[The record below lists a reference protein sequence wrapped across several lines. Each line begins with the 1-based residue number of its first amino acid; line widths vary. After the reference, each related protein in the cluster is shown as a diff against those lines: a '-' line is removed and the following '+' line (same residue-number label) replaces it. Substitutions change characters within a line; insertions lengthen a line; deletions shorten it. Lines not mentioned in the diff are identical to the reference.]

1 MSKFS
6 LHLSEV
12 ISEVI
17 GMGKITTPEINQLNK
32 YVIDK
37 KCIKLANDLW
47 SRSVPLKGTSAE
59 RYIVGTRKIPA
70 GVAEQLQIKS
80 LKGPIGIPEFDKNKP
95 YEDYVV
101 APVYNLDDELVGL
114 QIIQIDP
121 NGKKATNPKNSDF
134 FCKRYLGEIN
144 PLREGKAAVINQ
156 KDNVDVVFIAE
167 GVETA
172 ASVASLDEVRKN
184 YSVLASM
191 GVSELP
197 STLAYVKTHYPP
209 GATVVLLKDH
219 DDPVANPLANLE
231 FEKACKALVFAGYKV
246 IVKEPP
252 TLNDD
257 WNDVL
262 VRGGVELLT
271 SQFNLDNP
279 VLIASDTPARNSKV
293 TPHFNALYDDLFKN
307 EKLVEVQAVCG
318 LLDKVIGQLI
328 DKLNKTQSSDDL
340 HTTIKEIDEVVRTTE
355 GVRTL
360 LSENKISETE
370 NIPCQ
375 LRRLRRALEELKFL
389 EERRRDSLRDNEYID
404 SSTDPQTNTN
414 GDLYKA
420 YYFVMSRCHKHLG
433 SLGPDGILDLEK
445 QSQILGLYQ
454 KRLNAIDKEIKRIP
468 QQIAEFGSDDEI
480 VIKQLKNKRKS
491 LRLERK
497 LYAQEFHEMKQQMR
511 LLRNAH
517 PKDNTPYANYYEQF
531 VKEANSIMMKG
542 KTEATAIRKDLTGAW
557 ANRKQKLQEYYKKQI
572 EAARQHCV
580 SERKRAIP
588 PMIKYLEA
596 LRAIVKERSKEIDGK
611 SQEKDNRASASES
624 RNYQERYLRAM
635 EELGQFEGMDKL
647 LQDWLNNLEN
657 FKTVSPLIYYPP
669 QEGATVEGVD
679 LIDYDSDEKET
690 LDDLSKAIFDDEE
703 SLLESPM
710 NDREKGKEK
719 QEGKDGDSDPQVG
732 VDTQVLSGPSH
743 LAEGLM
749 QSVQPSSLKT
759 SDPQLYLTIKDFSE
773 RLAVS
778 LYKSFEVIS
787 PESGERQEFD
797 GLALRK
803 KGLTIIERKT
813 NDGTGPGL
821 FQRNFCQQKIVSKHD
836 FVLKNMI
843 EELKAQSHP
852 EKFIDIDEPKPL
864 YWYSENFTPEMQE
877 RLVNAAKSMVVKAL
891 QNLTLEFNV
900 NRPKAYSATDY
911 RGLFFNRGLIPGGV
925 SLRFSQASKG
935 NEEVAHQRIDE
946 ISKARTDKRE
956 GEIYFI

>member
-1 MSKFS
+1 
-6 LHLSEV
+6 
-12 ISEVI
+12 
-17 GMGKITTPEINQLNK
+17 MGKTTTPEINQLNK

-47 SRSVPLKGTSAE
+47 KRSVPLKGTPGE
-59 RYIVGTRKIPA
+59 RYVVGTRKIPA
-70 GVAEQLQIKS
+70 GVAEKLQIRS
-80 LKGPIGIPEFDKNKP
+80 LKGPIGIWEFDKNKP

-101 APVYNLDDELVGL
+101 APVYNLDDELVGI

-121 NGKKATNPKNSDF
+121 NGKKATNPENSHF
-134 FCKRYLGEIN
+134 FCKRYLGETN
-144 PLREGKAAVINQ
+144 PLREGKAAVIN
-156 KDNVDVVFIAE
+156 KTDNVDAVFIAE

-172 ASVASLDEVRKN
+172 ASVASLDEVRNN

-219 DDPVANPLANLE
+219 DDPVANPLPNLE

-271 SQFNLDNP
+271 RQFNLDNP

-293 TPHFNALYDDLFKN
+293 TPHFKTLYADLLKN
-307 EKLVEVQAVCG
+307 EKLAEQQVVCG

-328 DKLNKTQSSDDL
+328 DKLEKTQSSNDL

-360 LSENKISETE
+360 LSETK

-375 LRRLRRALEELKFL
+375 LKRLRRAQEELKFL
-389 EERRRDSLRDNEYID
+389 EERSRDSLEDQVDID
-404 SSTDPQTNTN
+404 SSSDPQTNRN

-420 YYFVMSRCHKHLG
+420 YFFVMSRCQAHLKF
-433 SLGPDGILDLEK
+433 LKPDDIKDLNI

-454 KRLNAIDKEIKRIP
+454 KRLNDIDNEIKRIP

-480 VIKQLKNKRKS
+480 VIKQLKNKLKS
-491 LRLERK
+491 LKLERK

-517 PKDNTPYANYYEQF
+517 PKDNTPYSNYYEQF

-542 KTEATAIRKDLTGAW
+542 KTEATAIREDLKGAW
-557 ANRKQKLQEYYKKQI
+557 ANRKRKLQEDYKKQI
-572 EAARQHCV
+572 GVARQHFV
-580 SERKRAIP
+580 RERNKAMP
-588 PMIKYLEA
+588 PMIGYLKE
-596 LRAIVKERSKEIDGK
+596 LRAIVKKRSEEIDGK

-690 LDDLSKAIFDDEE
+690 LDDLSKAIFDDED

-864 YWYSENFTPEMQE
+864 DWYSEKFTPEMQE

-891 QNLTLEFNV
+891 QNLTFEFNV

-925 SLRFSQASKG
+925 SLRFSSLGKG
-935 NEEVAHQRIDE
+935 NEEVAHQHMDK
-946 ISKARTDKRE
+946 ISKERTAERE
-956 GEIYFI
+956 SEIYFI

>member
-1 MSKFS
+1 
-6 LHLSEV
+6 
-12 ISEVI
+12 
-17 GMGKITTPEINQLNK
+17 MGKTTTPEINQLNK

-47 SRSVPLKGTSAE
+47 KRSVPLKGTPGE
-59 RYIVGTRKIPA
+59 RYVVGTRKIPA
-70 GVAEQLQIKS
+70 GVAEKLQIRS
-80 LKGPIGIPEFDKNKP
+80 LKGPIGIWEFDKNKP

-101 APVYNLDDELVGL
+101 APVYNLDDELVGI

-121 NGKKATNPKNSDF
+121 NGKKATNPENSHF
-134 FCKRYLGEIN
+134 FCKRYLGETN
-144 PLREGKAAVINQ
+144 PLREGKAAVIN
-156 KDNVDVVFIAE
+156 KTDNVDVVFIAE

-172 ASVASLDEVRKN
+172 ASVASLDEVRNN

-219 DDPVANPLANLE
+219 DDPVANPLPNLE

-271 SQFNLDNP
+271 RQFNLDNP

-293 TPHFNALYDDLFKN
+293 TPHFKTLYADLLKN
-307 EKLVEVQAVCG
+307 EKLAEQQVVCG

-328 DKLNKTQSSDDL
+328 DKLEKTQSSNDL

-360 LSENKISETE
+360 LSETK

-375 LRRLRRALEELKFL
+375 LKRLRRAQEELKFL
-389 EERRRDSLRDNEYID
+389 EERSRDSLEDQVDID
-404 SSTDPQTNTN
+404 SSSDPQTNRN

-420 YYFVMSRCHKHLG
+420 YFFVMSRCQAHLKF
-433 SLGPDGILDLEK
+433 LKPDDIKDLNI

-454 KRLNAIDKEIKRIP
+454 KRLNDIDNEIKRIP

-480 VIKQLKNKRKS
+480 VIKQLKNKLKS
-491 LRLERK
+491 LKLERK

-517 PKDNTPYANYYEQF
+517 PKDNTPYSNYYEQF

-542 KTEATAIRKDLTGAW
+542 KTEATAIREDLKGAW
-557 ANRKQKLQEYYKKQI
+557 ANRKRKLQEDYKKQI
-572 EAARQHCV
+572 GVARQHFV
-580 SERKRAIP
+580 RERNKAMP
-588 PMIKYLEA
+588 PMIGYLKE
-596 LRAIVKERSKEIDGK
+596 LRAIVKKRSEEIDGK

-690 LDDLSKAIFDDEE
+690 LDDLSKAIFDDED

-864 YWYSENFTPEMQE
+864 DWYSEKFTPEMQE

-891 QNLTLEFNV
+891 QNLTFEFNV

-925 SLRFSQASKG
+925 SLRFSSLGKG
-935 NEEVAHQRIDE
+935 NEEVAHQHMDK
-946 ISKARTDKRE
+946 ISKERTAERE
-956 GEIYFI
+956 SEIYFI

>member
-12 ISEVI
+12 I
-17 GMGKITTPEINQLNK
+17 GMGKTTTPEINQLNK

-47 SRSVPLKGTSAE
+47 KRSVPLKGTPGE
-59 RYIVGTRKIPA
+59 RYVVGTRKIPA
-70 GVAEQLQIKS
+70 GVAEKLQIRS
-80 LKGPIGIPEFDKNKP
+80 LKGPIGIWEFDKNKP

-101 APVYNLDDELVGL
+101 APVYNLDDELVGI

-121 NGKKATNPKNSDF
+121 NGKKATNPENSHF
-134 FCKRYLGEIN
+134 FCKRYLGETN
-144 PLREGKAAVINQ
+144 PLREGKAAVIN
-156 KDNVDVVFIAE
+156 KTDNVDVVFIAE

-172 ASVASLDEVRKN
+172 ASVASLDEVRNN

-209 GATVVLLKDH
+209 GATVVLLKDY
-219 DDPVANPLANLE
+219 DDPVANPLPNLE

-271 SQFNLDNP
+271 RQFNLDNP

-293 TPHFNALYDDLFKN
+293 TPHFKTLYADLLKN
-307 EKLVEVQAVCG
+307 EKLAEQQVVCG

-328 DKLNKTQSSDDL
+328 DKLEKTQSSNDL

-360 LSENKISETE
+360 LSETK

-375 LRRLRRALEELKFL
+375 LKRLRRAQEELKFL
-389 EERRRDSLRDNEYID
+389 EERSRDSLEDQVDID
-404 SSTDPQTNTN
+404 SSSDPQTNRN

-420 YYFVMSRCHKHLG
+420 YFFVMSRCQAHLKF
-433 SLGPDGILDLEK
+433 LKPDDIKDLNI

-454 KRLNAIDKEIKRIP
+454 KRLNDIDNEIKRIP

-480 VIKQLKNKRKS
+480 VIKQLKNKLKS
-491 LRLERK
+491 LKLERK

-517 PKDNTPYANYYEQF
+517 PKDNTPYSNYYEQF

-542 KTEATAIRKDLTGAW
+542 KTEATAIREDLKGAW
-557 ANRKQKLQEYYKKQI
+557 ANRKRKLQEDYKKQI
-572 EAARQHCV
+572 GVARQHFV
-580 SERKRAIP
+580 RERNKAMP
-588 PMIKYLEA
+588 PMIGYLKE
-596 LRAIVKERSKEIDGK
+596 LRAIVKKRSEEIDGK

-690 LDDLSKAIFDDEE
+690 LDDLSKAIFDDED

-864 YWYSENFTPEMQE
+864 DWYSEKFTPEMQE

-891 QNLTLEFNV
+891 QNLTFEFNV

-925 SLRFSQASKG
+925 SLRFSSLGKG
-935 NEEVAHQRIDE
+935 NEEVAHQHMDK
-946 ISKARTDKRE
+946 ISKERTAERE
-956 GEIYFI
+956 SEIYFI

>member
-12 ISEVI
+12 I
-17 GMGKITTPEINQLNK
+17 GMGKTTTPEINQLNK

-47 SRSVPLKGTSAE
+47 KRSVPLKGTPGE
-59 RYIVGTRKIPA
+59 RYVVGTRKIPA
-70 GVAEQLQIKS
+70 GVAEKLQIRS
-80 LKGPIGIPEFDKNKP
+80 LKGPIGIWEFDKNKP

-101 APVYNLDDELVGL
+101 APVYNLDDELVGI

-121 NGKKATNPKNSDF
+121 NGKKATNPENSHF
-134 FCKRYLGEIN
+134 FCKRYLGETN
-144 PLREGKAAVINQ
+144 PLREGKAAVIN
-156 KDNVDVVFIAE
+156 KTDNVDVVFIAE

-172 ASVASLDEVRKN
+172 ASVASLDEVRNN

-219 DDPVANPLANLE
+219 DDPVANPLPNLE

-271 SQFNLDNP
+271 RQFNLDNP

-293 TPHFNALYDDLFKN
+293 TPHFKTLYADLLKN
-307 EKLVEVQAVCG
+307 EKLAEQQVVCG

-328 DKLNKTQSSDDL
+328 DKLEKTQSSNDL

-360 LSENKISETE
+360 LSETK

-375 LRRLRRALEELKFL
+375 LKRLRRAQEELKFL
-389 EERRRDSLRDNEYID
+389 EERSRDSLEDQVDID
-404 SSTDPQTNTN
+404 SSSDPQTNRN

-420 YYFVMSRCHKHLG
+420 YFFVMSRCQAHLKF
-433 SLGPDGILDLEK
+433 LKPDDIKDLNI

-454 KRLNAIDKEIKRIP
+454 KRLNDIDNEIKRIP

-480 VIKQLKNKRKS
+480 VIKQLKNKLKS
-491 LRLERK
+491 LKLERK

-517 PKDNTPYANYYEQF
+517 PKDNTPYSNYYEQF

-542 KTEATAIRKDLTGAW
+542 KTEATAIREDLKGAW
-557 ANRKQKLQEYYKKQI
+557 ANRKRKLQEDYKKQI
-572 EAARQHCV
+572 GVARQHFV
-580 SERKRAIP
+580 RERNKAMP
-588 PMIKYLEA
+588 PMIGYLKE
-596 LRAIVKERSKEIDGK
+596 LRAIVKKRSEEIDGK

-690 LDDLSKAIFDDEE
+690 LDDLSKAIFDDED

-719 QEGKDGDSDPQVG
+719 QEGKDGDLG

-864 YWYSENFTPEMQE
+864 DWYSENFTPEMQE

-891 QNLTLEFNV
+891 QNLTFEFNV

-925 SLRFSQASKG
+925 SLRFSSLGKG
-935 NEEVAHQRIDE
+935 NEEVAHQHMDK
-946 ISKARTDKRE
+946 ISKERTAERE
-956 GEIYFI
+956 SEIYFI

>member
-12 ISEVI
+12 I
-17 GMGKITTPEINQLNK
+17 GMGKTTTPEINQLNK

-47 SRSVPLKGTSAE
+47 KRSVPLKGTPGE
-59 RYIVGTRKIPA
+59 RYVVGTRKIPA
-70 GVAEQLQIKS
+70 GVAEKLQIRS
-80 LKGPIGIPEFDKNKP
+80 LKGPIGIWEFDKNKP

-101 APVYNLDDELVGL
+101 ASVYNLDDELVGI

-121 NGKKATNPKNSDF
+121 NGKKATNPENSHF
-134 FCKRYLGEIN
+134 FCKRYLGETN
-144 PLREGKAAVINQ
+144 PLREGKAAVIN
-156 KDNVDVVFIAE
+156 KTDNVDVVFIAE

-172 ASVASLDEVRKN
+172 ASVASLDEVRNN

-219 DDPVANPLANLE
+219 DDPVANPLPNLE

-271 SQFNLDNP
+271 RQFNLDNP

-293 TPHFNALYDDLFKN
+293 TPHFKTLYADLLKN
-307 EKLVEVQAVCG
+307 EKLAEQQVVCG

-328 DKLNKTQSSDDL
+328 DKLEKTQSSNDL

-360 LSENKISETE
+360 LSETK

-375 LRRLRRALEELKFL
+375 LKRLRRAQEELKFL
-389 EERRRDSLRDNEYID
+389 EERSRDSLEDQVDID
-404 SSTDPQTNTN
+404 SSSDPQTNRN

-420 YYFVMSRCHKHLG
+420 YFFVMSRCQAHLKF
-433 SLGPDGILDLEK
+433 LKPDDIKDLNI

-454 KRLNAIDKEIKRIP
+454 KRLNDIDNEIKRIP

-480 VIKQLKNKRKS
+480 VIKQLKNKLKS
-491 LRLERK
+491 LKLERK

-517 PKDNTPYANYYEQF
+517 PKDNTPYSNYYEQF

-542 KTEATAIRKDLTGAW
+542 KTEATAIREDLKGAW
-557 ANRKQKLQEYYKKQI
+557 ANRKRKLQEDYKKQI
-572 EAARQHCV
+572 GVARQHFV
-580 SERKRAIP
+580 RERNKAMP
-588 PMIKYLEA
+588 PMIGYLKE
-596 LRAIVKERSKEIDGK
+596 LRAIVKKRSEEIDGK

-690 LDDLSKAIFDDEE
+690 LDDLSKAIFDDED

-864 YWYSENFTPEMQE
+864 DWYSEKFTPEMQE

-891 QNLTLEFNV
+891 QNLTFEFNV

-925 SLRFSQASKG
+925 SLRFSSLGKG
-935 NEEVAHQRIDE
+935 NEEVAHQHMDK
-946 ISKARTDKRE
+946 ISKERTAERE
-956 GEIYFI
+956 SEIYFI

>member
-1 MSKFS
+1 MSKT
-6 LHLSEV
+6 
-12 ISEVI
+12 
-17 GMGKITTPEINQLNK
+17 TTPEINQLNK
-32 YVIDK
+32 NVIDK
-37 KCIKLANDLW
+37 KSIKLANDLW
-47 SRSVPLKGTSAE
+47 TRSIPLKGTPAE

-80 LKGPIGIPEFDKNKP
+80 LKGPIGIWEFDKNKP

-121 NGKKATNPKNSDF
+121 NGNKATNSENLRFS
-134 FCKRYLGEIN
+134 CKKYLGETN

-219 DDPVANPLANLE
+219 DDPIAKPQANLE
-231 FEKACKALVFAGYKV
+231 FEKACKALVLAGYKV

-271 SQFNLDNP
+271 RQFNLDNP
-279 VLIASDTPARNSKV
+279 VLIASDTHARNSKV

-307 EKLVEVQAVCG
+307 EKLVAVQAVCG

-328 DKLNKTQSSDDL
+328 DKLEKTQSSDDL
-340 HTTIKEIDEVVRTTE
+340 DTTIKEMDEVIRTTE

-360 LSENKISETE
+360 LSEYRISETK
-370 NIPCQ
+370 NIPYQ
-375 LRRLRRALEELKFL
+375 LRGLRIALEEFKFFK
-389 EERRRDSLRDNEYID
+389 ERLRCTQEDGPID
-404 SSTDPQTNTN
+404 LNM
-414 GDLYKA
+414 A
-420 YYFVMSRCHKHLG
+420 YDTVVSRCA
-433 SLGPDGILDLEK
+433 LEV
-445 QSQILGLYQ
+445 QSEILGLCK
-454 KRLNAIDKEIKRIP
+454 KRLNDIDNEIKRIP
-468 QQIAEFGSDDEI
+468 QQIAEFGSGDKF
-480 VIKQLKNKRKS
+480 VIKQLKNKLKS
-491 LRLERK
+491 LKLERK
-497 LYAQEFHEMKQQMR
+497 LYAQEFHEMKQQMGF
-511 LLRNAH
+511 LRSAH
-517 PKDNTPYANYYEQF
+517 PKDNTLYANYYEQF
-531 VKEANSIMMKG
+531 VKEAISIMEEGIKKFTDIRRKLAIVYG
-542 KTEATAIRKDLTGAW
+542 KRNKELVD
-557 ANRKQKLQEYYKKQI
+557 YYKEKV
-572 EAARQHCV
+572 EAARQHFV
-580 SERKRAIP
+580 SERKKSMP
-588 PMIKYLEA
+588 PMIEYLEE
-596 LRAIVKERSKEIDGK
+596 LRAIVKKRSEEIDGK
-611 SQEKDNRASASES
+611 SQEKDNRASTSES

-669 QEGATVEGVD
+669 QDGATVDRVD
-679 LIDYDSDEKET
+679 LIDYDSDEEET
-690 LDDLSKAIFDDEE
+690 LDDLRKKIFDDEE

-710 NDREKGKEK
+710 NEREKGKEK
-719 QEGKDGDSDPQVG
+719 QEGKEGDSDPQVM
-732 VDTQVLSGPSH
+732 SGPSH
-743 LAEGLM
+743 LSEGLM
-749 QSVQPSSLKT
+749 QSIQPSSLKT
-759 SDPQLYLTIKDFSE
+759 GDPQLYLTIKDFSE
-773 RLAVS
+773 RLAVG

-852 EKFIDIDEPKPL
+852 EKFIDIDVPKPL
-864 YWYSENFTPEMQE
+864 DWYSEKFTPEMQE
-877 RLVNAAKSMVVKAL
+877 HLANAAKSMVVQAL
-891 QNLTLEFNV
+891 QNLSFEFNV
-900 NRPKAYSATDY
+900 NRPKAYSETDY
-911 RGLFFNRGLIPGGV
+911 RGLFFNRSLIPGGV
-925 SLRFSQASKG
+925 SLRFSRVGKG
-935 NEEVAHQRIDE
+935 NEELAHQHMDK
-946 ISKARTDKRE
+946 ISKERTAERE
-956 GEIYFI
+956 SMILPMRGQ

>member
-12 ISEVI
+12 I
-17 GMGKITTPEINQLNK
+17 GMGKTTTPEINQLNK

-47 SRSVPLKGTSAE
+47 KRSVPLKGTPGE
-59 RYIVGTRKIPA
+59 RYVVGTRKIPA
-70 GVAEQLQIKS
+70 GVAEKLQIRS
-80 LKGPIGIPEFDKNKP
+80 LKGPIGIWEFDKNKP

-101 APVYNLDDELVGL
+101 APVYNLDDELVGI

-121 NGKKATNPKNSDF
+121 NGKKATNPENSHF
-134 FCKRYLGEIN
+134 FCKRYLGETN
-144 PLREGKAAVINQ
+144 PLREGKAAVIN
-156 KDNVDVVFIAE
+156 KTDNVDAVFIAE

-172 ASVASLDEVRKN
+172 ASVASLDEVRNN

-219 DDPVANPLANLE
+219 DDPVANPLPNLE

-271 SQFNLDNP
+271 RQFNLDNP

-293 TPHFNALYDDLFKN
+293 TPHFKTLYADLLKN
-307 EKLVEVQAVCG
+307 EKLAEQQVVCG

-328 DKLNKTQSSDDL
+328 DKLEKTQSSNDL

-360 LSENKISETE
+360 LSETK

-375 LRRLRRALEELKFL
+375 LKRLRRAQEELKFL
-389 EERRRDSLRDNEYID
+389 EERSRDSLEDQVDID
-404 SSTDPQTNTN
+404 SSSDPQTNRN

-420 YYFVMSRCHKHLG
+420 YFFVMSRCQAHLKF
-433 SLGPDGILDLEK
+433 LKPDDIKDLNI

-454 KRLNAIDKEIKRIP
+454 KRLNDIDNEIKRIP

-480 VIKQLKNKRKS
+480 VIKQLKNKLKS
-491 LRLERK
+491 LKLERK

-517 PKDNTPYANYYEQF
+517 PKDNTPYSNYYEQF

-542 KTEATAIRKDLTGAW
+542 KTEATAIREDLKGAW
-557 ANRKQKLQEYYKKQI
+557 ANRKRKLQEDYKKQI
-572 EAARQHCV
+572 GVARQHFV
-580 SERKRAIP
+580 RERNKAMP
-588 PMIKYLEA
+588 PMIGYLKE
-596 LRAIVKERSKEIDGK
+596 LRAIVKKRSEEIDGK

-690 LDDLSKAIFDDEE
+690 LDDLSKAIFDDED

-864 YWYSENFTPEMQE
+864 DWYSEKFTPEMQE

-891 QNLTLEFNV
+891 QNLTFEFNV

-925 SLRFSQASKG
+925 SLRFSSLGKG
-935 NEEVAHQRIDE
+935 NEEVAHQHMDK
-946 ISKARTDKRE
+946 ISKERTAERE
-956 GEIYFI
+956 SEIYFI

>member
-12 ISEVI
+12 I
-17 GMGKITTPEINQLNK
+17 GMGKTTTPEINQLNK

-47 SRSVPLKGTSAE
+47 KRSVPLKGTPGE
-59 RYIVGTRKIPA
+59 RYVVGTRKIPA
-70 GVAEQLQIKS
+70 GVAEKLQIRS
-80 LKGPIGIPEFDKNKP
+80 LKGPIGIWEFDKNKP

-101 APVYNLDDELVGL
+101 APVYNLDDELVGI

-121 NGKKATNPKNSDF
+121 NGKKATNPENSHF
-134 FCKRYLGEIN
+134 FCKRYLGETN
-144 PLREGKAAVINQ
+144 PLREGKAAVIN
-156 KDNVDVVFIAE
+156 KTDNVDVVFIAE

-172 ASVASLDEVRKN
+172 ASVASLDEVRNN

-219 DDPVANPLANLE
+219 DDPVANPLPNLE

-271 SQFNLDNP
+271 RQFNLDNP

-293 TPHFNALYDDLFKN
+293 TPHFKTLYADLLKN
-307 EKLVEVQAVCG
+307 EKLAEQQVVCG

-328 DKLNKTQSSDDL
+328 DKLEKTQSSNDL

-360 LSENKISETE
+360 LSETK

-375 LRRLRRALEELKFL
+375 LKRLRRAQEELKFL
-389 EERRRDSLRDNEYID
+389 EERSRDSLEDQVDID
-404 SSTDPQTNTN
+404 SSSDPQTNRN

-420 YYFVMSRCHKHLG
+420 YFFVMSRCQAHLKF
-433 SLGPDGILDLEK
+433 LKPDDIKDLNI

-454 KRLNAIDKEIKRIP
+454 KRLNDIDNEIKRIP

-480 VIKQLKNKRKS
+480 VIKQLKNKLKS
-491 LRLERK
+491 LKLERK

-517 PKDNTPYANYYEQF
+517 PKDNTPYSNYYEQF

-542 KTEATAIRKDLTGAW
+542 KTEATAIREDLKGAW
-557 ANRKQKLQEYYKKQI
+557 ANRKRKLQEDYKKQI
-572 EAARQHCV
+572 GVARQHFV
-580 SERKRAIP
+580 RERNKAMP
-588 PMIKYLEA
+588 PMIGYLKE
-596 LRAIVKERSKEIDGK
+596 LRAIVKKRSEEIDGK

-690 LDDLSKAIFDDEE
+690 LDDLSKAIFDDED

-719 QEGKDGDSDPQVG
+719 QEGKDGDSDTQVG
-732 VDTQVLSGPSH
+732 VNTQVLSGPSH

-864 YWYSENFTPEMQE
+864 DWYSEKFTPEMQE

-891 QNLTLEFNV
+891 QNLTFEFNV

-925 SLRFSQASKG
+925 SLRFSSLGKG
-935 NEEVAHQRIDE
+935 NEEVAHQHMDK
-946 ISKARTDKRE
+946 ISKERTAERE
-956 GEIYFI
+956 SEIYFI

>member
-12 ISEVI
+12 I
-17 GMGKITTPEINQLNK
+17 GMGKTTTPEINQLNK

-47 SRSVPLKGTSAE
+47 KRSVPLKGTPGE
-59 RYIVGTRKIPA
+59 RYVVGTRKIPA
-70 GVAEQLQIKS
+70 GVAEKLQIRS
-80 LKGPIGIPEFDKNKP
+80 LKGPIGIWEFDKNKP

-101 APVYNLDDELVGL
+101 APVYNLDDELVGI

-121 NGKKATNPKNSDF
+121 NGKKATNPENSHF
-134 FCKRYLGEIN
+134 FCKRYLGETN
-144 PLREGKAAVINQ
+144 PLREGKAAVIN
-156 KDNVDVVFIAE
+156 KTDNVDVVFIAE

-172 ASVASLDEVRKN
+172 ASVASLDEVRNN

-219 DDPVANPLANLE
+219 DDPVANPLPNLE

-271 SQFNLDNP
+271 RQFNLDNP

-293 TPHFNALYDDLFKN
+293 TPHFKTLYADLLKN
-307 EKLVEVQAVCG
+307 EKLAEQQVVCG

-328 DKLNKTQSSDDL
+328 DKLEKTQSSNDL

-360 LSENKISETE
+360 LSETK

-375 LRRLRRALEELKFL
+375 LKRLRRAQEELKFL
-389 EERRRDSLRDNEYID
+389 EERSRDSLEDQVDID
-404 SSTDPQTNTN
+404 SSSDPQTNRN

-420 YYFVMSRCHKHLG
+420 YFFVMSRCQAHLKF
-433 SLGPDGILDLEK
+433 LKPDDIKDLNI

-454 KRLNAIDKEIKRIP
+454 KRLNDIDNEIKRIP

-480 VIKQLKNKRKS
+480 VIKQLKNKLKS
-491 LRLERK
+491 LKLERK

-517 PKDNTPYANYYEQF
+517 PKDNTPYSNYYEQF

-542 KTEATAIRKDLTGAW
+542 KTEATAIREDLKGAW
-557 ANRKQKLQEYYKKQI
+557 ANRKRKLQEDYKKQI
-572 EAARQHCV
+572 GVARQHFV
-580 SERKRAIP
+580 RERNKAMP
-588 PMIKYLEA
+588 PMIGYLKE
-596 LRAIVKERSKEIDGK
+596 LRAIVKKRSEEIDGK

-690 LDDLSKAIFDDEE
+690 LDDLSKAIFDDED

-864 YWYSENFTPEMQE
+864 DWYSEKFTPEMQE

-891 QNLTLEFNV
+891 QNLTFEFNV

-925 SLRFSQASKG
+925 SLRFSSLGKG
-935 NEEVAHQRIDE
+935 NEEVAHQHMDK
-946 ISKARTDKRE
+946 ISKERTAERE
-956 GEIYFI
+956 SEIYFI

>member
-1 MSKFS
+1 MPKFS

-12 ISEVI
+12 I
-17 GMGKITTPEINQLNK
+17 GMGKTKTPEINQLNK
-32 YVIDK
+32 YIIDK
-37 KCIKLANDLW
+37 KSIKLANDLW
-47 SRSVPLKGTSAE
+47 IRSVPLKDTPAE
-59 RYIVGTRKIPA
+59 KYIVGTRKIPA
-70 GVAEQLQIKS
+70 GVAEQLQLRS

-95 YEDYVV
+95 YKDYVLV
-101 APVYNLDDELVGL
+101 PVCNLDGELVGL

-121 NGKKATNPKNSDF
+121 DGNKATNPENSDF
-134 FCKRYLGEIN
+134 YCKKYLGPTK

-156 KDNVDVVFIAE
+156 TDNVNVVFIAE

-197 STLAYVKTHYPP
+197 TTLAYVKTHYPP

-219 DDPVANPLANLE
+219 DDPVGNPLATLE
-231 FEKACKALVFAGYKV
+231 FVKACQAFMDAGYRV

-252 TLNDD
+252 TVNED

-262 VRGGVELLT
+262 AKGGVSELERQL
-271 SQFNLDNP
+271 NLNAPILCLPD
-279 VLIASDTPARNSKV
+279 IPARNSKV
-293 TPHFNALYDDLFKN
+293 SPHFKSLYVDLLKN
-307 EKLVEVQAVCG
+307 EKLAEEQAICG

-328 DKLNKTQSSDDL
+328 DKLKKTQSSDDL
-340 HTTIKEIDEVVRTTE
+340 HKTIKEIDEVVRTTE

-360 LSENKISETE
+360 LSETKISETK

-375 LRRLRRALEELKFL
+375 LRGLRRALKELKFL
-389 EERRRDSLRDNEYID
+389 EDRRRDTLREDEDID
-404 SSTDPQTNTN
+404 FSTDPKTNSN
-414 GDLYKA
+414 GDLFKA
-420 YYFVMSRCHKHLG
+420 YTYVMSHCLKHLRTLKP
-433 SLGPDGILDLEK
+433 SDVFDLEK
-445 QSQILGLYQ
+445 HSQILGFYE
-454 KRLNAIDKEIKRIP
+454 KRLKAIDNEIKRIP
-468 QQIAEFGSDDEI
+468 RLISEFGSNDEI
-480 VIKQLKNKRKS
+480 VIKQLKNKLKS
-491 LRLERK
+491 LKLERK
-497 LYAQEFHEMKQQMR
+497 LYAQEFHEMKQQLR
-511 LLRNAH
+511 LLRSAH
-517 PKDNTPYANYYEQF
+517 PKGNTPYANYYEQF
-531 VKEANSIMMKG
+531 VEDANSIMMKG
-542 KTEATAIRKDLTGAW
+542 KTQAKAIRDELTGVW
-557 ANRKQKLQEYYKKQI
+557 VNRKQELQEYYKKRI
-572 EAARQHCV
+572 EAARQHFV
-580 SERKRAIP
+580 SERKKAIP
-588 PMIKYLEA
+588 PMIEYLEA
-596 LRAIVKERSKEIDGK
+596 LRAIVKDK
-611 SQEKDNRASASES
+611 SQEIDKKALLPAS

-669 QEGATVEGVD
+669 QDGATVEGVD

-710 NDREKGKEK
+710 NNREKGKEK

-749 QSVQPSSLKT
+749 QSVQPSGLKT

-821 FQRNFCQQKIVSKHD
+821 FQRNFCQQKIASKHD
-836 FVLKNMI
+836 FVLKNVI
-843 EELKAQSHP
+843 AELKAQSHP
-852 EKFIDIDEPKPL
+852 EKFIDIDVPKPL
-864 YWYSENFTPEMQE
+864 DWYSEKFTSEMQE
-877 RLVNAAKSMVVKAL
+877 HLVNAAKSMVVKAL
-891 QNLTLEFNV
+891 QNLSFEFNV

-925 SLRFSQASKG
+925 SLRFSSVGKG
-935 NEEVAHQRIDE
+935 NEEVAHQHMDE
-946 ISKARTDKRE
+946 ISKERTAERE
-956 GEIYFI
+956 SEIYFI

>member
-1 MSKFS
+1 
-6 LHLSEV
+6 
-12 ISEVI
+12 
-17 GMGKITTPEINQLNK
+17 
-32 YVIDK
+32 K

-47 SRSVPLKGTSAE
+47 KRSVPLKGTPGE
-59 RYIVGTRKIPA
+59 RYVVGTRKIPA
-70 GVAEQLQIKS
+70 GVAEKLQIRS
-80 LKGPIGIPEFDKNKP
+80 LKGPIGIWEFDKNKP

-101 APVYNLDDELVGL
+101 APVYNLDDELVGI

-121 NGKKATNPKNSDF
+121 NGKKATNPENSHF
-134 FCKRYLGEIN
+134 FCKRYLGETN
-144 PLREGKAAVINQ
+144 PLREGKAAVIN
-156 KDNVDVVFIAE
+156 KTDNVDVVFIAE

-172 ASVASLDEVRKN
+172 ASVASLDEVRNN

-219 DDPVANPLANLE
+219 DDPVANPLPNLE

-271 SQFNLDNP
+271 RQFNLDNP

-293 TPHFNALYDDLFKN
+293 TPHFKTLYADLLKN
-307 EKLVEVQAVCG
+307 EKLAEQQVVCG

-328 DKLNKTQSSDDL
+328 DKLEKTQSSNDL

-360 LSENKISETE
+360 LSETK

-375 LRRLRRALEELKFL
+375 LKRLRRAQEELKFL
-389 EERRRDSLRDNEYID
+389 EERSRDSLEDQVDID
-404 SSTDPQTNTN
+404 SSSDPQTNRN

-420 YYFVMSRCHKHLG
+420 YFFVMSRCQAHLKF
-433 SLGPDGILDLEK
+433 LKPDDIKDLNI

-454 KRLNAIDKEIKRIP
+454 KRLNDIDNEIKRIP

-480 VIKQLKNKRKS
+480 VIKQLKNKLKS
-491 LRLERK
+491 LKLERK

-517 PKDNTPYANYYEQF
+517 PKDNTPYSNYYEQF

-542 KTEATAIRKDLTGAW
+542 KTEATAIREDLKGAW
-557 ANRKQKLQEYYKKQI
+557 ANRKRKLQEDYKKQI
-572 EAARQHCV
+572 GVARQHFV
-580 SERKRAIP
+580 RERNKAMP
-588 PMIKYLEA
+588 PMIGYLKE
-596 LRAIVKERSKEIDGK
+596 LRAIVKKRSEEIDGK

-690 LDDLSKAIFDDEE
+690 LDDLSKAIFDDED

-864 YWYSENFTPEMQE
+864 DWYSEKFTPEMQE

-891 QNLTLEFNV
+891 QNLTFEFNV

-925 SLRFSQASKG
+925 SLRFSSLGKG
-935 NEEVAHQRIDE
+935 NEEVAHQHMDK
-946 ISKARTDKRE
+946 ISKERTAERE
-956 GEIYFI
+956 SEIYFI